1 MTMVKRDL
9 VVRIAKQT
17 GYPQREVMD
26 IAQLFLDGI
35 VDELSMGGNIEF
47 RNFGVFE
54 LVTRKER
61 VGRNPRKADVAIKI
75 PERMVVKFR
84 PGKIL
89 RERVDQLSVE
99 SVAGSGK

>member
-1 MTMVKRDL
+1 MVKRDL

-26 IAQLFLDGI
+26 IVQRFLDGVI
-35 VDELSMGGNIEF
+35 DELAIGGNIEF

-54 LVTRKER
+54 LVTRKAR
-61 VGRNPRKADVAIKI
+61 IGRNPRKADVAIKI
-75 PERMVVKFR
+75 PERVVVKFR

-89 RERVDQLSVE
+89 RDKVDGLTAE
-99 SVAGSGK
+99 DIIPPAK

>member
-1 MTMVKRDL
+1 MVKRDL

-26 IAQLFLDGI
+26 IVQRFLDGI
-35 VDELSMGGNIEF
+35 VDELAMGGNIEF

-54 LVTRKER
+54 LVTRKSR
-61 VGRNPRKADVAIKI
+61 IGRNPRKADVAITI
-75 PERMVVKFR
+75 PERVVVKFR

-89 RERVDQLSVE
+89 RDRVEELSPSDIQVL
-99 SVAGSGK
+99 